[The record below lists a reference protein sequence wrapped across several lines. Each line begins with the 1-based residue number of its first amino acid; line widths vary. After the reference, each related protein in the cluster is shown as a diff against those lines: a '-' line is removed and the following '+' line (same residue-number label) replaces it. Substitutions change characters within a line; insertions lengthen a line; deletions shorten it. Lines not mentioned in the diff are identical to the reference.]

1 MTCGMST
8 GEWDPRCARTS
19 LGWDPRGSRFP
30 VPGSRHN
37 LPMLILASASP
48 RRAQLLVAA
57 GIAFDMIPADVDET
71 PAAGE
76 SPRAYVERL
85 ALEKA
90 RAAGRA
96 HPGRTALGADT
107 TVVLDGHILGK
118 PVDATDAAAM
128 LARLSGQAHEVLTGV
143 ALVGSRGERVT
154 SAMTRVWVSLMT
166 SEDIAR
172 YVETG
177 EGVDKAG
184 AYAIQGRFSRFI
196 ERIEGS
202 YSNVVGL
209 PVALVCD
216 LLMRYPDGG
225 VKAGRR
231 DRGSGP

>member
-1 MTCGMST
+1 
-8 GEWDPRCARTS
+8 
-19 LGWDPRGSRFP
+19 
-30 VPGSRHN
+30 VI
-37 LPMLILASASP
+37 ILASASP

-57 GIAFDMIPADVDET
+57 GIAFDTVPANVDET
-71 PAAGE
+71 PVAGE
-76 SPRAYVERL
+76 SPTAYVERL

-90 RAAGRA
+90 RAAVRS

-107 TVVLDGHILGK
+107 TVVLDGHLLGK
-118 PVDATDAAAM
+118 PVDAADAAAM
-128 LARLSGQAHEVLTGV
+128 LARLSGHAHEVLTGV
-143 ALVGSRGERVT
+143 ALVGPRGEQVT
-154 SAMTRVWVSLMT
+154 SAMTRVWVSRMT
-166 SEDIAR
+166 SEDMAG

-177 EGVDKAG
+177 EGGDKAG

-225 VKAGRR
+225 EKAGGGIEVPACEPGGTWRT
-231 DRGSGP
+231 